1 MNFSKEELERYSRQ
15 ILLHG
20 AAGQKKLKDARVLV
34 VGAGGIGSTL
44 LPLLAASGIGSIEI
58 FDGDKVETSNL
69 GRQLLF
75 RERHVGENKAIV
87 AAEILKD
94 LNPHIQVIA
103 LDRHLVQADAARF
116 SAADIVCEGSDSVE
130 TKLLVNRLS
139 LSAKRAAV
147 IAALGN
153 AQGHAMLINGHR
165 AACYACLFGSV
176 DEKDLPTCASDG
188 ILTTFP
194 AVVAATAAQIAIG
207 QILSPQEEGK
217 LWLFEK
223 NNCRSIRVK
232 KRQDCPNTTL

>member
-1 MNFSKEELERYSRQ
+1 MNFSKEERERYSRQ

-20 AAGQKKLKDARVLV
+20 AAGQKKLKAARVLV

-44 LPLLAASGIGSIEI
+44 LPLLAASGVGSIEI

-69 GRQLLF
+69 GRQILF

-87 AAEILKD
+87 AAEILRD
-94 LNPHIQVIA
+94 LNPHIEVIA
-103 LDRHLVQADAARF
+103 VDRHLVQHDATKL
-116 SAADIVCEGSDSVE
+116 SAADVICEGSDSVE
-130 TKLLVNRLS
+130 TKLLVNRLA
-139 LSAKRAAV
+139 LAAKRAAV

-153 AQGHAMLINGHR
+153 TQGHAMLIAGHNV
-165 AACYACLFGSV
+165 ACYACLFGSV
-176 DEKDLPTCASDG
+176 DEKALPTCASDG

-207 QILSPQEEGK
+207 QILRPREEGM
-217 LWLFEK
+217 LWVFEK

-232 KRQDCPNTTL
+232 KRQDCPNAIV